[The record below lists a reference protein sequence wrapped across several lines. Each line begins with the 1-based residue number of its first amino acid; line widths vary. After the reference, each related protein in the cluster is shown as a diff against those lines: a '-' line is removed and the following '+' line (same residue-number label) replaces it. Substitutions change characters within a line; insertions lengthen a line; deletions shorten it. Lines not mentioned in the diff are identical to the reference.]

1 MIDISI
7 FDKYHHDII
16 YHKINIFVPVQPIYI
31 HEDWNYK
38 KANVENFKKAISNFN
53 WNNVFENLAF
63 DEKYA
68 LLNQIFLQ
76 KWSKGK

>member
-7 FDKYHHDII
+7 FDKYHHDLI

-38 KANVENFKKAISNFN
+38 KENVENF
-53 WNNVFENLAF
+53 
-63 DEKYA
+63 
-68 LLNQIFLQ
+68 
-76 KWSKGK
+76 